1 MLIATTLYYDFFC
14 GNKVCNSLTAKLN
27 VIAPVI
33 GLDEKERRAIEFLN
47 KGWYD
52 VQDLD
57 CDCFLT
63 LFSKQKR
70 GSNDRNSI
78 ELGCKA

>member
-1 MLIATTLYYDFFC
+1 MLIVTSLYYDFFC
-14 GNKVCNSLTAKLN
+14 DNKTCGNLAAKLS
-27 VIAPVI
+27 VIAPII
-33 GLDEKERRAIEFLN
+33 GLNEKERRVIEFLN
-47 KGWYD
+47 RGWYD

-70 GSNDRNSI
+70 GANDRNSI